1 MPPETPYNPTFPL
14 FFPLPMSEL
23 FAPSSISVS
32 ELNALAKALLEDHL
46 AGLWIAGEVS
56 NLTRAASGH
65 YYFSLKDSRA
75 QVRCAMFKGAAARL
89 AKPLKEGD
97 HIEVA
102 GKISIYEA
110 RGEFQITVN
119 EVRLKG
125 LGQLY
130 EAYERLKAQLQAEG
144 AFAAERKKPLPARAQ
159 CIGIVTSLA
168 AAALRD
174 VVTTLKR
181 RAPEIPVIVY
191 PTAVQGTGSEF
202 QIAQAIKT
210 ASQRAEC
217 DVLIVCRGGGS
228 IEDLW
233 AFNEEPVVRA
243 IEACEIPVVSGVG
256 HETDFTLAD
265 FVADVRAP
273 TPTGAAE
280 LVSPNRQESL
290 HRLAQAKG
298 RLKTVLEQRYFDAS
312 QKLDWLARQI
322 RHPRQKFDE
331 QRTYIHKLAQ
341 TLSYSMTQNV
351 RAHTARFERQTQAL
365 KHCCPDISVYRQDI
379 DRFQTTLSH
388 AFRQLLAHRRQS
400 LTAQTALLEAVSP
413 QQILERGFSVVKNTR
428 GQVIRN
434 ANALKQGQKLHIIF
448 ADGETDVRVTK
459 EQAQRELFDFS

>member
-1 MPPETPYNPTFPL
+1 
-14 FFPLPMSEL
+14 MSEL

-119 EVRLKG
+119 EVRRKG

-191 PTAVQGTGSEF
+191 PTAVQGAGSEF

-243 IEACEIPVVSGVG
+243 IEACAIPVVSGVG

-280 LVSPNRQESL
+280 LVSPNRQEPL

-322 RHPRQKFDE
+322 RHPRQKLDE

-351 RAHTARFERQTQAL
+351 RAHSARFERQTQAL
-365 KHCCPDISVYRQDI
+365 QHYRPDISVYRQDI
-379 DRFQTTLSH
+379 GRSQTTLSH
-388 AFRQLLAHRRQS
+388 AFRQLLAQRRQS

-434 ANALKQGQKLHIIF
+434 ADALKQWQKLHITF

-459 EQAQRELFDFS
+459 EQAQRELFD

>member
-1 MPPETPYNPTFPL
+1 
-14 FFPLPMSEL
+14 MSEL

-144 AFAAERKKPLPARAQ
+144 AFAAERKKPLPARPQ

-191 PTAVQGTGSEF
+191 PTAVQGAGSEF

-243 IEACEIPVVSGVG
+243 IEACAIPVVSGVG

-273 TPTGAAE
+273 TRPGAAE

-290 HRLAQAKG
+290 HRLAQTKG

-322 RHPRQKFDE
+322 RHPRQKLGE
-331 QRTYIHKLAQ
+331 QHTYIHKLAQ
-341 TLSYSMTQNV
+341 TLSYLMTQNV

-365 KHCCPDISVYRQDI
+365 QHFRPDISVYRQDI

-388 AFRQLLAHRRQS
+388 AFRQLLVQRRQS

-448 ADGETDVRVTK
+448 AEGETDVRVTK
-459 EQAQRELFDFS
+459 EQAQRELFD

>member
-1 MPPETPYNPTFPL
+1 
-14 FFPLPMSEL
+14 MSEL

-144 AFAAERKKPLPARAQ
+144 AFAAERKKPLPARPQ

-191 PTAVQGTGSEF
+191 PTAVQGAGSEF

-243 IEACEIPVVSGVG
+243 IEACAIPVVSGVG

-322 RHPRQKFDE
+322 RHPRQKLGE
-331 QRTYIHKLAQ
+331 QHTYIHKLAQ
-341 TLSYSMTQNV
+341 TLSYLMTQNV

-365 KHCCPDISVYRQDI
+365 QHFRPDISVYRQDI

-388 AFRQLLAHRRQS
+388 AFRQLLVHRRQS

-448 ADGETDVRVTK
+448 AEGETDVRVTK
-459 EQAQRELFDFS
+459 EQAQRELFD

>member
-1 MPPETPYNPTFPL
+1 
-14 FFPLPMSEL
+14 MSEL

-65 YYFSLKDSRA
+65 YYFSLKDSHA

-191 PTAVQGTGSEF
+191 PTAVQGAGSEF
-202 QIAQAIKT
+202 QIAQTIKT

-243 IEACEIPVVSGVG
+243 IEACAIPVVSGVG

-290 HRLAQAKG
+290 HRLTQAKG

-322 RHPRQKFDE
+322 RHPRQKLDE
-331 QRTYIHKLAQ
+331 QRTYIRKLAQ

-365 KHCCPDISVYRQDI
+365 KHCRPDISVYRQDI

-400 LTAQTALLEAVSP
+400 LTAQTALLEAISP

-434 ANALKQGQKLHIIF
+434 ADVLKQGQKLHIIF
-448 ADGETDVRVTK
+448 AEGETDVRVTK
-459 EQAQRELFDFS
+459 EQAQRELFD

>member
-1 MPPETPYNPTFPL
+1 
-14 FFPLPMSEL
+14 MSEL

-75 QVRCAMFKGAAARL
+75 QVRCAMFKGAAMRL
-89 AKPLKEGD
+89 AQPLKEGD

-144 AFAAERKKPLPARAQ
+144 AFAAERKKPLPARPQ

-191 PTAVQGTGSEF
+191 PTAVQGAGSEF

-243 IEACEIPVVSGVG
+243 IEVCPIPVVSGVG

-290 HRLAQAKG
+290 HRLAQAQG

-322 RHPRQKFDE
+322 RHPRQKLDE

-428 GQVIRN
+428 RQVIRN
-434 ANALKQGQKLHIIF
+434 ADVLKQGQKLHITF

-459 EQAQRELFDFS
+459 EQAQRELFD

>member
-1 MPPETPYNPTFPL
+1 
-14 FFPLPMSEL
+14 MSEL

-144 AFAAERKKPLPARAQ
+144 AFAAERKKPLPARPQ

-191 PTAVQGTGSEF
+191 PTAVQGAGSEF

-217 DVLIVCRGGGS
+217 DVLIVCRGGGG

-243 IEACEIPVVSGVG
+243 IEACVIPVVSGVG

-265 FVADVRAP
+265 FVADMRAP

-322 RHPRQKFDE
+322 RHPRQKLDE

-365 KHCCPDISVYRQDI
+365 KHCRPDISVYRQDI

-388 AFRQLLAHRRQS
+388 SFRQLLAHRRQS
-400 LTAQTALLEAVSP
+400 LTAQTTLLEAVSP

-434 ANALKQGQKLHIIF
+434 ADILKQGQKLHITF

>member
-1 MPPETPYNPTFPL
+1 
-14 FFPLPMSEL
+14 MSEL

-75 QVRCAMFKGAAARL
+75 QVRCAMFKGAAVRL
-89 AKPLKEGD
+89 AQPLKEGD

-119 EVRLKG
+119 EVRFKG

-144 AFAAERKKPLPARAQ
+144 AFAAERKKPLPARPQ

-191 PTAVQGTGSEF
+191 PTAVQGAGSEF

-243 IEACEIPVVSGVG
+243 IEACAIPVVSGVG

-322 RHPRQKFDE
+322 RHPRQKLGE
-331 QRTYIHKLAQ
+331 QHTYIHKLAQ
-341 TLSYSMTQNV
+341 TLSYLMTQNV

-365 KHCCPDISVYRQDI
+365 QHFRPDISVYRQDI

-388 AFRQLLAHRRQS
+388 TFRQLLAQRRQS

-434 ANALKQGQKLHIIF
+434 ADVLKQGQKLHITF

-459 EQAQRELFDFS
+459 EQAQRELFD

>member
-1 MPPETPYNPTFPL
+1 
-14 FFPLPMSEL
+14 MSEL

-46 AGLWIAGEVS
+46 AGFWIAGEVS

-174 VVTTLKR
+174 VFTTLKR

-191 PTAVQGTGSEF
+191 PTAVQGAGSEF

-243 IEACEIPVVSGVG
+243 IEACAIPVVSGVG

-290 HRLAQAKG
+290 HRLAQAQG

-322 RHPRQKFDE
+322 RHPRQKLDE

-365 KHCCPDISVYRQDI
+365 QNYRPDISVYRQDI
-379 DRFQTTLSH
+379 NRFQTTLSH
-388 AFRQLLAHRRQS
+388 AFRQLLAQRRQS
-400 LTAQTALLEAVSP
+400 LTAQTTLLEAVSP

-434 ANALKQGQKLHIIF
+434 ANALKQGQKLHITF
-448 ADGETDVRVTK
+448 ADGETNVRVTK
-459 EQAQRELFDFS
+459 ELAQRELFD

>member
-1 MPPETPYNPTFPL
+1 
-14 FFPLPMSEL
+14 MSEL

-46 AGLWIAGEVS
+46 AGFCIAGEVS

-174 VVTTLKR
+174 VFTTLKR

-191 PTAVQGTGSEF
+191 PTAVQGAGSEF

-243 IEACEIPVVSGVG
+243 IEACAIPVVSGVG

-290 HRLAQAKG
+290 HRLAQAQG

-322 RHPRQKFDE
+322 RHPRQKLGE

-365 KHCCPDISVYRQDI
+365 KHCRPDISVYRQDI
-379 DRFQTTLSH
+379 DRFQTTSSH

-434 ANALKQGQKLHIIF
+434 ADVLKQGQKLHITF
-448 ADGETDVRVTK
+448 ADGETDVRVTR
-459 EQAQRELFDFS
+459 EQAQRELFD

>member
-1 MPPETPYNPTFPL
+1 
-14 FFPLPMSEL
+14 MSEL

-75 QVRCAMFKGAAARL
+75 QVRCAMFKGAAMRL

-97 HIEVA
+97 HIEVS
-102 GKISIYEA
+102 GRISIYEA

-191 PTAVQGTGSEF
+191 PTAVQGAGSEF

-243 IEACEIPVVSGVG
+243 IEACAIPVVSGVG

-290 HRLAQAKG
+290 HRLAQAQG

-322 RHPRQKFDE
+322 RHPRQKLDE

-365 KHCCPDISVYRQDI
+365 KHCRPDISVYRQDI

-434 ANALKQGQKLHIIF
+434 ADVLKQGQKLHITF

-459 EQAQRELFDFS
+459 EQAQRELFD

>member
-1 MPPETPYNPTFPL
+1 
-14 FFPLPMSEL
+14 MSEL

-144 AFAAERKKPLPARAQ
+144 AFAAELKKLLPARPQ

-191 PTAVQGTGSEF
+191 PTSVQGAGSEF

-243 IEACEIPVVSGVG
+243 IEACAIPIVSGVG

-322 RHPRQKFDE
+322 HHPHQKLDE
-331 QRTYIHKLAQ
+331 QRTYIRKLAQ

-365 KHCCPDISVYRQDI
+365 KHCRPDISVYRQDI

-434 ANALKQGQKLHIIF
+434 TNALKQGQKLHITF
-448 ADGETDVRVTK
+448 ANGETDVRVTK
-459 EQAQRELFDFS
+459 EQAQRELFD

>member
-1 MPPETPYNPTFPL
+1 
-14 FFPLPMSEL
+14 MSEL

-75 QVRCAMFKGAAARL
+75 QVRCAMFKGAAMRL

-97 HIEVA
+97 HIEVS
-102 GKISIYEA
+102 GRISIYEA

-144 AFAAERKKPLPARAQ
+144 AFAAERKKPLPARPQ

-191 PTAVQGTGSEF
+191 PTAVQGAGSEF

-243 IEACEIPVVSGVG
+243 IEACTIPVVSGVG

-322 RHPRQKFDE
+322 RHPRQKLGE

-341 TLSYSMTQNV
+341 TLSYSMMQNV
-351 RAHTARFERQTQAL
+351 RAHSARFERQTQAL
-365 KHCCPDISVYRQDI
+365 KHCRPDISVYRQDI

-388 AFRQLLAHRRQS
+388 SFRQLLTHRRQS

-434 ANALKQGQKLHIIF
+434 ADVLKQGQKLHITF

-459 EQAQRELFDFS
+459 EQAQRELFD

>member
-1 MPPETPYNPTFPL
+1 
-14 FFPLPMSEL
+14 MSEL

-32 ELNALAKALLEDHL
+32 ELNAIAKALLEDHL

-75 QVRCAMFKGAAARL
+75 QVRCAMFKGAAMRL

-97 HIEVA
+97 HIEVS

-191 PTAVQGTGSEF
+191 PTAVQGAGSEF

-243 IEACEIPVVSGVG
+243 IEACAIPVVSGVG

-322 RHPRQKFDE
+322 RHPRQKLDE

-365 KHCCPDISVYRQDI
+365 QHFRPDISVYRQDI

-388 AFRQLLAHRRQS
+388 AFRQLLAQRRQS

-434 ANALKQGQKLHIIF
+434 ADVLKQGQKLHITF

-459 EQAQRELFDFS
+459 EQAQRELFD

>member
-1 MPPETPYNPTFPL
+1 
-14 FFPLPMSEL
+14 MSEL

-144 AFAAERKKPLPARAQ
+144 AFAAERKKPLPARPQ

-202 QIAQAIKT
+202 QIGQAIKT

-243 IEACEIPVVSGVG
+243 IEVCAIPVVSGVG

-265 FVADVRAP
+265 FVADMRAP

-322 RHPRQKFDE
+322 RHPRQKLDE

-351 RAHTARFERQTQAL
+351 RTHTARFERQTQAL
-365 KHCCPDISVYRQDI
+365 KHCQPDISVYRQDI

-388 AFRQLLAHRRQS
+388 SFRQLLTQRRQS

-434 ANALKQGQKLHIIF
+434 ADVLKQGQKLHITF

>member
-1 MPPETPYNPTFPL
+1 
-14 FFPLPMSEL
+14 MSEL
-23 FAPSSISVS
+23 FTPSSISVS

-97 HIEVA
+97 RIEVA

-144 AFAAERKKPLPARAQ
+144 AFAAERKKPLPARPQ

-191 PTAVQGTGSEF
+191 PTTVQGAGSEF
-202 QIAQAIKT
+202 QIAQTIKT

-243 IEACEIPVVSGVG
+243 IEACAIPVVSGVG

-322 RHPRQKFDE
+322 RHPRQKLDE

-351 RAHTARFERQTQAL
+351 RAHTARFEHQTQAL
-365 KHCCPDISVYRQDI
+365 KHCRPDISVYRQDI

-388 AFRQLLAHRRQS
+388 TFRQLLAQRRQS

-434 ANALKQGQKLHIIF
+434 ADALKQGQKLHITF

-459 EQAQRELFDFS
+459 EQAQRELFD

>member
-1 MPPETPYNPTFPL
+1 
-14 FFPLPMSEL
+14 MSKL

-191 PTAVQGTGSEF
+191 PTAVQGAGSEF

-243 IEACEIPVVSGVG
+243 IEVCPIPVVSGVG

-322 RHPRQKFDE
+322 RHPRQKLDE
-331 QRTYIHKLAQ
+331 QRTYIRKLAQ

-365 KHCCPDISVYRQDI
+365 QHFRPDISVYRQDI

-388 AFRQLLAHRRQS
+388 AFRQLLAQRRQS

-448 ADGETDVRVTK
+448 AEGETDVRVTK
-459 EQAQRELFDFS
+459 EQAQRELFD

>member
-14 FFPLPMSEL
+14 SSRLPMSEL

-65 YYFSLKDSRA
+65 YYFSLKDNRA
-75 QVRCAMFKGAAARL
+75 QVRCAMFKGAASRL

-144 AFAAERKKPLPARAQ
+144 AFAAERKKPLPARPQ

-191 PTAVQGTGSEF
+191 PTAVQGAGSEF

-233 AFNEEPVVRA
+233 AFNEETVVRA

-322 RHPRQKFDE
+322 RHPRQKLDE

-351 RAHTARFERQTQAL
+351 RAHTARLERQTQAL
-365 KHCCPDISVYRQDI
+365 KHCRPDISVYRQDI

-434 ANALKQGQKLHIIF
+434 ADVLKQGQKLHITF

>member
-1 MPPETPYNPTFPL
+1 
-14 FFPLPMSEL
+14 MSEL

-191 PTAVQGTGSEF
+191 PTAVQGAGSEF

-243 IEACEIPVVSGVG
+243 IEVCPIPVVSGVG

-290 HRLAQAKG
+290 HRLAQAQG

-322 RHPRQKFDE
+322 RHPRQKLDE

-351 RAHTARFERQTQAL
+351 RAHTVRFERQTQAL
-365 KHCCPDISVYRQDI
+365 QHFRPDISVYRQDI

-388 AFRQLLAHRRQS
+388 AFRQLLAQRRQS

-448 ADGETDVRVTK
+448 AEGETDVRVTK
-459 EQAQRELFDFS
+459 EQAQRELFD